1 MTRSGPP
8 SAPTGQAA
16 GRARAAAP
24 PGGYDARVPSVSTS
38 SSPSPGPRL
47 SRRATLAALAAAGAA
62 LAGGCTSE
70 GPRRRT
76 QRSQPTEP
84 TEPQVDP
91 DVAVAAAAL
100 AEERTVLALVEA
112 TLERHAALATVLAPL
127 VTAHEAH
134 VALLA
139 DAVPADVSIAP
150 SVTPGVPSGSP
161 SGTPDETETALQ
173 VPRRAA
179 VASAAVA
186 RAERDLSI
194 SHKQHAF
201 SAQSGA
207 FARVLGSMAGAA
219 AQGATVLHGSGGAR

>member
-1 MTRSGPP
+1 V
-8 SAPTGQAA
+8 SA
-16 GRARAAAP
+16 
-24 PGGYDARVPSVSTS
+24 S
-38 SSPSPGPRL
+38 SSPSSGPRL
-47 SRRATLAALAAAGAA
+47 SRRAALGALAAAGAA

-70 GPRRRT
+70 QPRRRA
-76 QRSQPTEP
+76 QRSQPTEPAEP

-100 AEERTVLALVEA
+100 AEERTVLELVEA

-127 VTAHEAH
+127 VTTHEAH
-134 VALLA
+134 VAMLA

-150 SVTPGVPSGSP
+150 SVTPGVPSTSP
-161 SGTPDETETALQ
+161 SGPPGETETALQ

-179 VASAAVA
+179 AATAAVA
-186 RAERDLSI
+186 RAERDLSM
-194 SHKQHAF
+194 SHKRHAF

-219 AQGATVLHGSGGAR
+219 AQGAAVLHSGGGAR